1 MNRFL
6 KRTGGQGRR
15 AVKRTVWIWSI
26 VAAIVLAAGLVVGR
40 GATPK
45 PGGGTAQSGGQ
56 QADTS
61 RRTRATPTVAVG
73 HPKTTTMPRTLQ
85 LTASIG
91 SLAQSSVMSKAP
103 GYLLAVNVRAGD
115 TVRAGQVV
123 ALVDH
128 AQLDAQLAQA
138 QATYVAA
145 ESAVVTA
152 RAQLAAARA
161 QRVNAEAGLASARAG
176 VVKAQA
182 QLADM
187 QATYNRAAELAKQ
200 GAVAQ
205 QNLDDAKAQVVT
217 AQASLDAARA
227 QVTQAEAQIDAAR
240 QQEAAAASQVKTQ
253 QAQAATQAAAL
264 ENARLSLQNATIYAP
279 FSGVVISR
287 TLDPGAYVAPGSSTP
302 IITIADLD
310 HLNALVNIAAPDLPV
325 VRVGEQVAMTVDS
338 YPGQTFAG
346 TLTRIAGGADPQTRT
361 VQAEIVLRNPG
372 RLLRPGMYATVSIA
386 AGSRQT
392 LTVPLSAL
400 VSIGAQH
407 FVWLVQ
413 GDKVTQRSVT
423 IGQTSGDVVELAN
436 GLTEADEV
444 VVRGI
449 ELLREGQTIRG
460 VPVAP

>member
-1 MNRFL
+1 M
-6 KRTGGQGRR
+6 
-15 AVKRTVWIWSI
+15 KRTVWVWVI
-26 VAAIVLAAGLVVGR
+26 VAGIVLAAGLMGGR

-45 PGGGTAQSGGQ
+45 PGGPAGAQSGD
-56 QADTS
+56 AS
-61 RRTRATPTVAVG
+61 RRARATPTVAVG
-73 HPKTTTMPRTLQ
+73 RPKLTTIPRTLQ
-85 LTASIG
+85 LTASIS
-91 SLAQSSVMSKAP
+91 SLTQAAVSSKTP
-103 GYLLAVNVRAGD
+103 GYLLAVNVRPGD
-115 TVRAGQVV
+115 TVRAGQIV

-128 AQLDAQLAQA
+128 AQLDAQVAQA

-145 ESAVVTA
+145 QNAVQTA
-152 RAQLAAARA
+152 QAQVAAARA
-161 QRVNAEAGLASARAG
+161 QRVNTEAGLVSARAG

-200 GAVAQ
+200 GAIAQ
-205 QNLDDAKAQVVT
+205 QNLDDAKAQVIS

-227 QVTQAEAQIDAAR
+227 QVGQAQAQVDAAR
-240 QQEAAAASQVKTQ
+240 EQEAAARSQVKTQ

-264 ENARLSLQNATIYAP
+264 ENARLGLANATIYAP
-279 FSGVVISR
+279 FGGVVLSR
-287 TLDPGAYVAPGSSTP
+287 SLDPGAYVAPGSSTP
-302 IITIADLD
+302 IITIADLE

-325 VRVGEQVAMTVDS
+325 VHNGERVAITVDS
-338 YPGQTFAG
+338 YPGRTFAG
-346 TLTRIAGGADPQTRT
+346 TVTRIAGGADPQTRT
-361 VQAEIVLRNPG
+361 VLVEIGLTDPG

-392 LTVPLSAL
+392 LAVPLSAL
-400 VSIGAQH
+400 VSIGTQH

-413 GDKVTQRSVT
+413 GDKVTQRSVV
-423 IGQTSGDVVELAN
+423 IGQASGDVVEVTSGVTAD
-436 GLTEADEV
+436 DEV

>member
-1 MNRFL
+1 MR
-6 KRTGGQGRR
+6 RTIW
-15 AVKRTVWIWSI
+15 VWVI
-26 VAAIVLAAGLVVGR
+26 VAGIVLAAGLVVGR

-45 PGGGTAQSGGQ
+45 SAAPAGGQSGD
-56 QADTS
+56 AS
-61 RRTRATPTVAVG
+61 RRSRATPTVVVG
-73 HPKTTTMPRTLQ
+73 RPKMTTIPRTLQ

-91 SLAQSSVMSKAP
+91 SLSQSAVSSKTP
-103 GYLLAVNVRAGD
+103 GYLLAVNVRPGD

-128 AQLDAQLAQA
+128 AQLDAQVAQA

-145 ESAVVTA
+145 ENAVQTA
-152 RAQLAAARA
+152 RAQVAAARA
-161 QRVNAEAGLASARAG
+161 QRVNAEAGLVSARAG
-176 VVKAQA
+176 VVKAEA

-200 GAVAQ
+200 GAIAQ

-227 QVTQAEAQIDAAR
+227 QVGQAQAQIDAAR
-240 QQEAAAASQVKTQ
+240 EGEAAAASQVKTQ
-253 QAQAATQAAAL
+253 QAQAATQAAVL
-264 ENARLSLQNATIYAP
+264 ENARLALGNATIYAP

-287 TLDPGAYVAPGSSTP
+287 SLDPGAYVAPGSSTP

-310 HLNALVNIAAPDLPV
+310 HLNALVNVSAPDLPV
-325 VRVGEQVAMTVDS
+325 IHNGEQVAVTVDS

-346 TLTRIAGGADPQTRT
+346 RVTRIAGGADPQTRT
-361 VQAEIVLRNPG
+361 VLVEIALTNPG

-386 AGSRQT
+386 AGSRRT

-400 VSIGAQH
+400 VSIGNQH

-413 GDKVTQRSVT
+413 GDKVTQRNVT
-423 IGQTSGDVVELAN
+423 IGQTNGDVVEVTT
-436 GLTEADEV
+436 GLTAGDELV
-444 VVRGI
+444 IRGI
-449 ELLREGQTIRG
+449 DVLREGQTIRG
-460 VPVAP
+460 VPAAP